1 MNRYLTRMP
10 SDLRC
15 CELFSGAQG
24 NERRRLTWKGL
35 FRDVDNTVNFYSTW
49 DEVVAN
55 GDGSWKWP
63 LTRKFAWYNQEWARG
78 AYLVSLSP
86 LAGWKFSTYYSKT
99 DVVGHLQGEEV
110 YGPRRYTPAE
120 TFEISDESLKAH
132 PFFRGFRDAELYG
145 EGGSAF
151 LQANP
156 YVLWYALS
164 HGILAESFAAGA
176 NPVPA
181 WGATVQGNILKQ
193 VGFKQG
199 VIHNVD
205 MASNCIPKTKGVEV
219 LPWIHSYFIENSLF
233 DTAILYEALT
243 VQIGS
248 TKLNNP
254 EKGESNE

>member
-1 MNRYLTRMP
+1 M
-10 SDLRC
+10 
-15 CELFSGAQG
+15 
-24 NERRRLTWKGL
+24 TWKGL
-35 FRDVDNTVNFYSTW
+35 FRDVDNTVNFYSTR

-86 LAGWKFSTYYSKT
+86 LAGWKFSEYYHKT

-120 TFEISDESLKAH
+120 TLEISDESLKAH

-164 HGILAESFAAGA
+164 HGIPAESFAAGA
-176 NPVPA
+176 NPVPK
-181 WGATVQGNILKQ
+181 WNQPCQSEGCGQTDSGKDPMR
-193 VGFKQG
+193 
-199 VIHNVD
+199 NVD
-205 MASNCIPKTKGVEV
+205 MATDCNPAGPGKDAVN
-219 LPWIHSYFIENSLF
+219 WIHSYFIENSLF
-233 DTAILYEALT
+233 DTNVLFDKLAKE
-243 VQIGS
+243 IGS
-248 TKLNNP
+248 TKPYILDQKDNQA
-254 EKGESNE
+254 E

>member
-1 MNRYLTRMP
+1 M
-10 SDLRC
+10 
-15 CELFSGAQG
+15 
-24 NERRRLTWKGL
+24 LTWKGL
-35 FRDVDNTVNFYSTW
+35 FRDVDNTVNFYSTR

-99 DVVGHLQGEEV
+99 DVVGHLQGEVV

-164 HGILAESFAAGA
+164 HGIPAESFAAGA
-176 NPVPA
+176 NPVPK
-181 WGATVQGNILKQ
+181 WGAPVQGNIMDYQDYGRGL
-193 VGFKQG
+193 
-199 VIHNVD
+199 ICNVN
-205 MASNCIPKTKGVEV
+205 MAMNCVPRTEV
-219 LPWIHSYFIENSLF
+219 DDENGDEEELPWIHSYFIENSLF
-233 DTAILYEALT
+233 DTSVLFEAIVE
-243 VQIGS
+243 QIGS
-248 TKLNNP
+248 TKP
-254 EKGESNE
+254 REAR

>member
-1 MNRYLTRMP
+1 MSRSQTN
-10 SDLRC
+10 S
-15 CELFSGAQG
+15 
-24 NERRRLTWKGL
+24 RR
-35 FRDVDNTVNFYSTW
+35 

-86 LAGWKFSTYYSKT
+86 LAGWKFSEYYSKT

-110 YGPRRYTPAE
+110 NGPRRYTPAE

-164 HGILAESFAAGA
+164 HGIPAESFAAGA
-176 NPVPA
+176 NPVPK
-181 WGATVQGNILKQ
+181 WGTAYQGDSSSLSSPAEVTVRNI
-193 VGFKQG
+193 
-199 VIHNVD
+199 D
-205 MASNCIPKTKGVEV
+205 MAEECKPGGPKSGTVN
-219 LPWIHSYFIENSLF
+219 WIHSYFIQNSYF
-233 DTAILYEALT
+233 DTCVLYEKL
-243 VQIGS
+243 VEHIGS
-248 TKLNNP
+248 RKQK
-254 EKGESNE
+254 KGSGK